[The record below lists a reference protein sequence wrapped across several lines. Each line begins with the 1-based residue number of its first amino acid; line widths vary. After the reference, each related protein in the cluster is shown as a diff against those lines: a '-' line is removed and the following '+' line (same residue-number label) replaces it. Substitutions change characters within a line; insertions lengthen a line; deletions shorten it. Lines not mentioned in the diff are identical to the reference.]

1 MSREQ
6 EQHVDAVLFEN
17 AAVDARVA
25 GLALGEV
32 RMQELTIS
40 RFAGQWQPTNAVGGS
55 RAFRQQ
61 QQRLSVPSVPL
72 VQLSRTEVHLTD
84 QRAERFDKP
93 ETGICRWCPEQ
104 PKVDIMLKPQHQH
117 RLEKTMRGWQKQ
129 GALPN
134 TECEPSKESYLSV
147 RISAFAKV

>member
-40 RFAGQWQPTNAVGGS
+40 RFAGQWQPTHAVGGS

-72 VQLSRTEVHLTD
+72 VQLSRTEVRLTD

-93 ETGICRWCPEQ
+93 ETGICRWCPAQ
-104 PKVDIMLKPQHQH
+104 SNVHIILSWTQHQ
-117 RLEKTMRGWQKQ
+117 RKMSCQSQ
-129 GALPN
+129 GGICRTINGLIPVGS
-134 TECEPSKESYLSV
+134 CLRVCKSV
-147 RISAFAKV
+147 RHE

>member
-40 RFAGQWQPTNAVGGS
+40 RFAGQWQPTHAVGGS

-61 QQRLSVPSVPL
+61 QQRLSVPSAPL
-72 VQLSRTEVHLTD
+72 VQSARTAIRLTD
-84 QRAERFDKP
+84 QRAEQFGTR
-93 ETGICRWCPEQ
+93 EIGICR
-104 PKVDIMLKPQHQH
+104 
-117 RLEKTMRGWQKQ
+117 
-129 GALPN
+129 
-134 TECEPSKESYLSV
+134 
-147 RISAFAKV
+147 